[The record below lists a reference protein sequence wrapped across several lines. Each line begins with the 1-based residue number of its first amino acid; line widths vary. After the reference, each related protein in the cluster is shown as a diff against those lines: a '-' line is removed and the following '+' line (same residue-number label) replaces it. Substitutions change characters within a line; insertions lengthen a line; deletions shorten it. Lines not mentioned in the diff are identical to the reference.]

1 MHHLIIHVHIA
12 GCAIVNID
20 VSFFLFV
27 LRTCQLFFFCFMKAS
42 EVVSVAH
49 VHKHAYTHA
58 QSRAKPKMSDRQEK
72 GTVKEKPCRITS
84 ILPHLNSCT
93 CVPQTNSFQIELLK
107 SSGCNFCIFL
117 NITIYIAKP
126 KNVAMSVFPNIVQPS
141 RSRFNLSIH
150 TRTCGAREVC
160 RYSSS
165 PRLSDDHLADFF

>member
-12 GCAIVNID
+12 GCAMSIVNID
-20 VSFFLFV
+20 VSFFSFFVLFV

-58 QSRAKPKMSDRQEK
+58 QSRAKPTMSDRQERD
-72 GTVKEKPCRITS
+72 TLKEKPCRITS
-84 ILPHLNSCT
+84 ILPHLNSST

-126 KNVAMSVFPNIVQPS
+126 KNVGVS
-141 RSRFNLSIH
+141 
-150 TRTCGAREVC
+150 
-160 RYSSS
+160 
-165 PRLSDDHLADFF
+165 FFQHRAALPFTF